1 MLVLCALAA
10 QAQEQIRIW
19 QAGNDTRLNVPEMT
33 FADGGAA
40 FSAGGHTYSV
50 NAVDSITVVHT
61 VTVTYSETTA
71 SVDLGH
77 APGVTYTIDGAHV
90 NILSTNSKNELE
102 FVLQGQ
108 STQGSLTY
116 DGPLKCRFYL
126 NGLKL
131 TSDRG
136 AAIDIQCGK
145 RVALILNPGTENV
158 LSDAATGLQKAAF
171 YCKGHVEI
179 EGSGSLTVTGNA
191 RHAIATKEYLQLK
204 KNTGTVT
211 VNKSV
216 SDAFHVGQ
224 YFLMNG
230 GTVNISG
237 QGTDGIQVETI
248 MAADGVTPEPTKE
261 ENGNA
266 FVNGGRINI
275 TAVTGDDSKGI
286 KMSGNMTVTGGTFII
301 NATGAG
307 TKGIS
312 VGGNM
317 LINQD
322 SGTTQMMIRAEG
334 GRYVDPVNQED
345 SRCMGIK
352 VKGNLTI
359 NAGTVRVS
367 NTGSGSRGIK
377 VDGVY
382 TKSDAASVSA
392 NVATGQ

>member
-1 MLVLCALAA
+1 MA

-19 QAGNDTRLNVPEMT
+19 QAGSDTRLNVPEMT
-33 FADGGAA
+33 FAEGGAA
-40 FSAGGHTYSV
+40 FSAGGRTYSV
-50 NAVDSITVVHT
+50 SAVDSITVVHT
-61 VTVTYSETTA
+61 VTVTYSGTTA
-71 SVDLGH
+71 SVDLSH
-77 APGVTYTIDGAHV
+77 APGVTYTVDGAHV
-90 NILSTNSKNELE
+90 NILSTNSRNELE
-102 FVLQGQ
+102 FVLQGE

-145 RVALILNPGTENV
+145 RVAVVLNPGTENV
-158 LSDAATGLQKAAF
+158 LSDAASGLQKAAF

-204 KNTGTVT
+204 KSTGTVT
-211 VNKSV
+211 VNKAV
-216 SDAFHVGQ
+216 SDAIHVGQ

-237 QGTDGIQVETI
+237 QAKDGIQVETI

-261 ENGNA
+261 NNGHA
-266 FVNGGRINI
+266 FINGGTIAIPALN
-275 TAVTGDDSKGI
+275 GDDSKGI
-286 KMSGNMTVTGGTFII
+286 KVDGNLTVTGGLFTI
-301 NATGAG
+301 NAKGAG

-317 LINQD
+317 LVNQD
-322 SGTTQMMIRAEG
+322 SGTTQMLVRAEG
-334 GRYVDPVNQED
+334 DRYIDPVTKED
-345 SRCMGIK
+345 ARCMAIK
-352 VKGNLTI
+352 VKGDLTI
-359 NAGTVRVS
+359 DAGTIRVS
-367 NTGSGSRGIK
+367 NSKEGSRGVK
-377 VDGVY
+377 VDGVF
-382 TKSDAASVSA
+382 KASPDAILSG
-392 NVATGQ
+392 NFPE